1 MALFFTITL
10 ALSVAGMLF
19 LLAFKRY
26 ELSSGTVI
34 FARGRPAISNF
45 FRQTLWW
52 VEKVLPTLM
61 RAYSRRI
68 MRWCKAALQRAI
80 ARSILWVEHT
90 LEKILRSV
98 REKTEAPRTPG
109 EASAFLREVAEH
121 KRKLSHRTHKPHATV
136 EKTAVKE
143 ESY

>member
-10 ALSVAGMLF
+10 VLSIAGMLS

-34 FARGRPAISNF
+34 FAGIRPAIGDF
-45 FRQTLWW
+45 FRRALWW
-52 VEKVLPTLM
+52 IEKVLPALA

-68 MRWCKAALQRAI
+68 MRWCKVTLERAI
-80 ARSILWVEHT
+80 AQGILWIEYT

-98 REKTEAPRTPG
+98 REKTDAPRAEG

-121 KRKLSHRTHKPHATV
+121 KRKLSSR
-136 EKTAVKE
+136 VKKQPTIE
-143 ESY
+143 E